1 MGKII
6 MLKQKNNYAVPAVD
20 GMLHIVEFLVSHN
33 RMCGVTELSR
43 ELGLSTNLVFRI
55 MKCLVERGYAQV
67 DAGGLYQLNT
77 GFYTLGMKLQSRFDL
92 RSQAY
97 HFLKE
102 LCKTIGETVQLQ
114 VPDGNRMLSMEV
126 ITPDNDYYLQVVPGS
141 RLYYHANAFGKCIM
155 AYMENAELDKL
166 LAEDLPKFTPNT
178 IISTDKIKE
187 ELENV
192 RKTGFAYDRNEYL
205 AGIYCIG
212 SPVFDAGG
220 KAIAG
225 VGMTGLAS
233 RFNRT
238 NISEFKKAVKQCAVD
253 ISKAIGYIG
262 NMK

>member
-1 MGKII
+1 MI
-6 MLKQKNNYAVPAVD
+6 KQKSNYAVPAVD
-20 GMLHIVEFLVSHN
+20 GMLYIVEFLASHN

-67 DAGGLYQLNT
+67 DASGLYQLNT

-92 RSQAY
+92 RKQARP
-97 HFLKE
+97 FLQK
-102 LCKTIGETVQLQ
+102 LCKTTGETVQLQ

-141 RLYYHANAFGKCIM
+141 RLYYHANAFGKCVM
-155 AYMENAELDKL
+155 AYMEQPELDKL

-178 IISTDKIKE
+178 ISSIEEIKA
-187 ELENV
+187 ELETV
-192 RKTGFAYDRNEYL
+192 RKTGLGYDRNEYL
-205 AGIYCIG
+205 MGIYCIG

-220 KAIAG
+220 KVIAG

-233 RFNRT
+233 RFDQPSIR
-238 NISEFKKAVKQCAVD
+238 IFKKAVRQCAAD
-253 ISKAIGYIG
+253 ISKAMGY
-262 NMK
+262 KK